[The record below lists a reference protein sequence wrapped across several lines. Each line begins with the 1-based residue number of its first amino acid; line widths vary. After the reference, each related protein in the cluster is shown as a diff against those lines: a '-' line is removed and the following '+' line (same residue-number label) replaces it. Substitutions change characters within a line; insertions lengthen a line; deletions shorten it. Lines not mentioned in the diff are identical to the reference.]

1 MVGRDED
8 VRERRQ
14 AIELAR
20 APPGAADGL
29 ELAQHVDGDRLGLA
43 DDDGVDQPGEWERVG
58 EGEGTAGEEER
69 VALVA
74 VDAPGGMPAASS
86 SWTRPASSSS
96 YATLTATTGKASSGF
111 SDSYVTGR
119 SAAPFRPTSPS
130 SARNARSHAMPGVS
144 MMAR

>member
-29 ELAQHVDGDRLGLA
+29 ELAQHLDGDRLGLA
-43 DDDGVDQPGEWERVG
+43 DDDGVDQPGERERVG

-74 VDAPGGMPAASS
+74 VDAPRGDAGGLEQRDETGELELVRHADGDDGEGVERLLGLVRHRALGRAVPAHSASS
-86 SWTRPASSSS
+86 S
-96 YATLTATTGKASSGF
+96 
-111 SDSYVTGR
+111 
-119 SAAPFRPTSPS
+119 
-130 SARNARSHAMPGVS
+130 RNARSHAMPGVS